1 MKRYFLSILIAF
13 ALFGASGPSFAESAL
28 GCTMSEMSAD
38 MDGSHDTMN
47 CCALDCRIA
56 CPAAATLLGEI
67 GAREIHLALEVTS
80 IADVLPFASIDPRV
94 VDPPPRFHS
103 L

>member
-1 MKRYFLSILIAF
+1 MKRYLLSILIAF
-13 ALFGASGPSFAESAL
+13 ALFGAPGPSFAAPAV

-38 MDGSHDTMN
+38 MDDSHDTMD
-47 CCALDCRIA
+47 CCVLDCRIA
-56 CPAAATLLGEI
+56 CSSAATLLGEI
-67 GAREIHLALEVTS
+67 GAREIHRAVEITS
-80 IADVLPFASIDPRV
+80 IVDVLPFASIDPRV